1 MSKRNIILTTI
12 PIIMKNKKHL
22 MKECVISFYNV
33 SLLLEKVAKI
43 SNMVIYLPN
52 ESINMIDSYGTV

>member
-1 MSKRNIILTTI
+1 
-12 PIIMKNKKHL
+12 